1 LKIIAPAVLTAAALL
16 TIGLSPPLSAQTQQQ
31 HKTDPA
37 KVYSYKQTSPTPQS
51 TTTPM
56 PMMGQSQT
64 ATPQIYMN
72 PDIPYGSPAWWRE
85 MDRTHGG
92 DSQ

>member
-16 TIGLSPPLSAQTQQQ
+16 TIGLSPPLSAQTQQP
-31 HKTDPA
+31 KSDPT
-37 KVYSYKQTSPTPQS
+37 KVYAYKQNAPTPQS

-56 PMMGQSQT
+56 PMMGQSQMQ
-64 ATPQIYMN
+64 TPQIYMD
-72 PDIPYGSPAWWRE
+72 PQIPYGSPTWWRE